1 MGLFGKI
8 FEKKSCDICGGEIGL
23 LGNRKLEDGNLCK
36 ECAKKLSPFFSE
48 RRRSTVEQIREQLD
62 YREANKDRVAGFNT
76 TRTLGGDTKVLL
88 DEDAQCFIV
97 TSSLR
102 WRDAN
107 PDVMDFSQVT
117 GCDSEVR
124 ETRTEIYRENSE
136 GHRES
141 YDPPRY
147 DIDYDVYLTIHV
159 NSPYFDEIT
168 FKVNDSRIEERYS
181 VEFREA
187 ERQANEI
194 REALTSL
201 RETVRENVAAAK
213 APKVAVTCPFCG
225 ATTMPDANGRC
236 EFCGGAIGL

>member
-97 TSSLR
+97 TFSSR

>member
-1 MGLFGKI
+1 M
-8 FEKKSCDICGGEIGL
+8 
-23 LGNRKLEDGNLCK
+23 
-36 ECAKKLSPFFSE
+36 
-48 RRRSTVEQIREQLD
+48 
-62 YREANKDRVAGFNT
+62 
-76 TRTLGGDTKVLL
+76 
-88 DEDAQCFIV
+88 
-97 TSSLR
+97 
-102 WRDAN
+102 
-107 PDVMDFSQVT
+107 
-117 GCDSEVR
+117 
-124 ETRTEIYRENSE
+124 
-136 GHRES
+136 
-141 YDPPRY
+141 
-147 DIDYDVYLTIHV
+147 

-213 APKVAVTCPFCG
+213 APKTAVTCPFCG